1 MTREAQALGETPDG
15 QKYNDLRYA
24 TTDPEKSALLS
35 PVRVVHDALQ
45 SLPSTAAMATTVFLT
60 RGAAVKAYGEALA
73 AGYTKAEANAI
84 AVQAAGRVATLAG
97 ALGEGTVGGIQQG
110 EQTRQQVLDGEEPT
124 SRIYNAMLK
133 AGVSKADAKQY
144 VATEAGNVA
153 GGGAAVVDA
162 LTNALE
168 GPILGK
174 IISEGGNLPSRI
186 IKGVLAEGTQE
197 AVQGAGEQVSQNYAQ
212 QKYVDPKQALGDQ
225 VAENVIASFA
235 VGGVT
240 GGAFTGVGGV
250 REHTAMARGADL
262 VTPEDHSSPLPTDL
276 IQQGKGTIAQD
287 LDKGTLDLID
297 KYLPEA
303 QGTDSSPISAPPS
316 DSNRVTETK
325 TMPGWRERL
334 GNFNLDGYKAKNRRV
349 ESGGNDQAANP
360 LSSASGRYQFTDS
373 TWAALGGDPTKKN
386 DPDEQERLMD
396 KLTLGNAERLA
407 KEGFQA
413 TDGNLYLA
421 HFLGVKGA
429 IGALERP
436 NDEVSAQV
444 QKANPFAAGWTNGQ
458 LAAWANRKMGGKPG
472 AWSGNPN
479 RSADRAFAE
488 KDKAADGE
496 ELTFTEQAVPEEEAP
511 VEEQA
516 ASAPF
521 DAEEFDRKRNETI
534 EASKAAGNQH
544 LSDLEPA
551 VETMRGKP
559 IFYAHDPKVTGVVRT
574 VANTGEVVVHW
585 NDDYSAK
592 KELAT
597 ERTEGK
603 KTVQE
608 SWLQPHDLKDYVV
621 GTPPSSEARTE
632 AAPTPQ
638 LSKQDQLKADLAA
651 RREIA
656 AQATKSPSRPRRR
669 RRPETTR
676 RATSAFTAS
685 TLPSR
690 RRRALSAAAPRRTEP
705 NGRLRCRTTTAM
717 RSARSAPITSR
728 STSMSGRSP
737 RASACG
743 SSTSTTPTRADST
756 STRRCS
762 AMRRRKR
769 RRRLTMPR
777 STTGA
782 GRIVAAALPKCRCP
796 SSSNGSA
803 RSRPRQPASNCQAG
817 DREFA
822 KQDGLAV
829 VDANMQVNRK
839 YSREEQEAFRTG
851 VGRRR
856 SPVWL
861 EEPSRRPR
869 ARPGNRRGR
878 APTPIYTAGRKAM
891 SEELAKR
898 EKAHAAGRQKPVL
911 TRLIPGN
918 HR

>member
-1 MTREAQALGETPDG
+1 MADNSGWSLDPLPNGWALDPTPEEKQWTVDPLAPRKPSRDEAALSGGIAPRRVDIAADVKNAKGKPPPRVDTTDVPAYLAHGLESGLYSVGAMGGDVAESMNPVSAARNLWLTAKDAAHQIATGGDRDAYLRTQAEKDASTPFTRFADRMTREAQALGETPDG

-303 QGTDSSPISAPPS
+303 QGTDSSPISAAPS

-488 KDKAADGE
+488 KDKA
-496 ELTFTEQAVPEEEAP
+496 
-511 VEEQA
+511 
-516 ASAPF
+516 
-521 DAEEFDRKRNETI
+521 
-534 EASKAAGNQH
+534 
-544 LSDLEPA
+544 
-551 VETMRGKP
+551 
-559 IFYAHDPKVTGVVRT
+559 RT
-574 VANTGEVVVHW
+574 
-585 NDDYSAK
+585 AK
-592 KELAT
+592 
-597 ERTEGK
+597 
-603 KTVQE
+603 
-608 SWLQPHDLKDYVV
+608 S
-621 GTPPSSEARTE
+621 
-632 AAPTPQ
+632 
-638 LSKQDQLKADLAA
+638 
-651 RREIA
+651 
-656 AQATKSPSRPRRR
+656 
-669 RRPETTR
+669 
-676 RATSAFTAS
+676 
-685 TLPSR
+685 
-690 RRRALSAAAPRRTEP
+690 
-705 NGRLRCRTTTAM
+705 
-717 RSARSAPITSR
+717 
-728 STSMSGRSP
+728 
-737 RASACG
+737 
-743 SSTSTTPTRADST
+743 
-756 STRRCS
+756 
-762 AMRRRKR
+762 
-769 RRRLTMPR
+769 
-777 STTGA
+777 
-782 GRIVAAALPKCRCP
+782 
-796 SSSNGSA
+796 
-803 RSRPRQPASNCQAG
+803 
-817 DREFA
+817 
-822 KQDGLAV
+822 
-829 VDANMQVNRK
+829 
-839 YSREEQEAFRTG
+839 
-851 VGRRR
+851 
-856 SPVWL
+856 
-861 EEPSRRPR
+861 
-869 ARPGNRRGR
+869 
-878 APTPIYTAGRKAM
+878 
-891 SEELAKR
+891 
-898 EKAHAAGRQKPVL
+898 
-911 TRLIPGN
+911 
-918 HR
+918 